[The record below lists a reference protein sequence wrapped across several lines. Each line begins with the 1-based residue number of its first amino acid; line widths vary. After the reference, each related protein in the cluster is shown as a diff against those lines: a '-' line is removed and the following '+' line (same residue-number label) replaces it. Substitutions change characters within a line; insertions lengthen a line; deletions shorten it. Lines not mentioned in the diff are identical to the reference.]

1 MRRSGGMNHRAHAV
15 LFGIIL
21 AIAVTL
27 PATALTLATRSM
39 HKGDTFTVT
48 CPTTLSVKWS
58 NALRTK
64 AVVKCSLV
72 RTALPTPPP
81 AVAPPVEVTTSSNKA
96 TTPFR
101 LWNARATLA
110 ITLTS
115 DTCASASAITAVY
128 LKRAADSSY
137 VTGIQVK
144 GCKTVTSEVYGIA
157 PGDHYLQI
165 DLGDATVAVTFTPH
179 N

>member
-1 MRRSGGMNHRAHAV
+1 MRWSSGLNRRRHAI
-15 LFGIIL
+15 LFGIVL

-27 PATALTLATRSM
+27 PATALTLSTRLM

-64 AVVKCSLV
+64 AVVKCSPV

-81 AVAPPVEVTTSSNKA
+81 AVAPPVEVTTSFNKA

-101 LWNARATLA
+101 LWNARGTLA

-115 DTCASASAITAVY
+115 ESCASAITAVY
-128 LKRAADSSY
+128 LKRADNNSTVA
-137 VTGIQVK
+137 GIQVK
-144 GCKTVTSEVYGIA
+144 GCNTATSEVYGIA

-165 DLGDATVAVTFTPH
+165 DLTDATVAVTFTPH

>member
-1 MRRSGGMNHRAHAV
+1 MRRFGGMNHRAHAI

-21 AIAVTL
+21 AVAVTL
-27 PATALTLATRSM
+27 PATALTLSTKPM
-39 HKGDTFTVT
+39 QKGDTFTVT

-115 DTCASASAITAVY
+115 DSCASAIAAVY
-128 LKRAADSSY
+128 LKRADNNSTH
-137 VTGIQVK
+137 TGIQVK
-144 GCKTVTSEVYGIA
+144 GCNSATSEVYGIA
-157 PGDHYLQI
+157 PGDYYLQI
-165 DLGDATVAVTFTPH
+165 DLTDATAAVKFTPH

>member
-1 MRRSGGMNHRAHAV
+1 MRRFSGMNNRAHGI
-15 LFGIIL
+15 LFGVIL
-21 AIAVTL
+21 ALAVTL
-27 PATALTLATRSM
+27 PATALTLSTKSM

-72 RTALPTPPP
+72 RTPLPTPPP

-101 LWNARATLA
+101 LWNTRGTLA

-115 DTCASASAITAVY
+115 DSCESAVTAVY
-128 LKRAADSSY
+128 LKRADNNST
-137 VTGIQVK
+137 VTGIAVE
-144 GCKTVTSEVYGIA
+144 GCNTATSEVYGIA
-157 PGDHYLQI
+157 AGDHYLQI
-165 DLGDATVAVTFTPH
+165 DLTNATAVVTFTPH

>member
-1 MRRSGGMNHRAHAV
+1 MRRSGGMNRRAHAI

-39 HKGDTFTVT
+39 HKSDTFTVT

-115 DTCASASAITAVY
+115 DNCASAVTAVY
-128 LKRAADSSY
+128 LKRAANSSY
-137 VTGIQVK
+137 VAGISVE
-144 GCKTVTSEVYGIA
+144 GCKSVTSEVYGIA

-165 DLGDATVAVTFTPH
+165 DLTDATVAVTFTPH